1 MGVFELTVPPRD
13 HDQAQRIRIETLSG
27 EVAQQVTQGSSIT
40 DALQSQTDS
49 QDRIESNI
57 SALKHASLQSY
68 HDTQQALLILSQKVD
83 ELPSLST
90 EQFETIRTI
99 SGRLQNQVG
108 GMLTGQLSS
117 TIPETQISPSHA
129 LRSEDNSVESGLED
143 FRYSHKRNLS
153 KSIQNLCQLAKLK
166 PKTASSEMAQSI
178 IYDLEQLLNA
188 ASRAASETEATQRRS
203 GAYEITYLGQVEQEV
218 KLMRDIARTRG
229 LLNASFDV
237 EINRKGQPLRTSIHL
252 SSHPFLSV
260 YTWSSRRSSSQRSS
274 GEILH

>member
-13 HDQAQRIRIETLSG
+13 YDQAQRIRIETLSG

-68 HDTQQALLILSQKVD
+68 HDTQQALLILSQKID

-108 GMLTGQLSS
+108 GMPTGQLSS

-129 LRSEDNSVESGLED
+129 LSEDNSVESRLED
-143 FRYSHKRNLS
+143 SQYSHQRNLS

-178 IYDLEQLLNA
+178 IYDLEQLLTA
-188 ASRAASETEATQRRS
+188 ASRAASEIEATQRRS
-203 GAYEITYLGQVEQEV
+203 GTYEITYLGQLEQEV
-218 KLMRDIARTRG
+218 KLKRDIARTRG

-260 YTWSSRRSSSQRSS
+260 YTWNSRRSSSWRSS